1 MIKFNEIALDTAPRN
16 KLLPKLPPL
25 DSGHEMSG
33 FDSAFLCG
41 ALKKFQPKKII
52 EVGITSRITTSIILQ
67 CLEDIGQEYEMHSV
81 DIATNRYHA
90 AKSNIARQL
99 EPDYAWKYIKETA
112 ISNLPSDNNEAE
124 LHGKHIFHDGQDLI
138 PALGKIGN
146 EIDFVV
152 FNVISNEIPGE
163 ILDFLAILPYL
174 KNDAVVVL
182 RNVIESQLDFNK
194 TNNNASA
201 LLFSTVDAD
210 KFINFPPQHV
220 DLVYAYPNIGA
231 FQINEFT
238 RANIENVFLALA
250 LRWQYFPQRGMLRGY
265 YNIYKKNYSPEICK
279 LYENILKMNYMNL
292 KIDDVIKKARANA
305 NGI

>member
-1 MIKFNEIALDTAPRN
+1 MIKFNEIELNNEPRN

-25 DSGHEMSG
+25 DGKRAMSG

-41 ALKKFQPKKII
+41 ALKKFQPKKIVEI
-52 EVGITSRITTSIILQ
+52 GITSRVTTSIILQ

-81 DIATNRYHA
+81 DISTDYYHA

-99 EPDYAWKYIKETA
+99 EPDYAWKYIKENA
-112 ISNLPSDNNEAE
+112 ISSLPSNANSVE
-124 LHGKHIFHDGQDLI
+124 LRGKHIFHDGQSLI
-138 PALGKIGN
+138 PAINKIGN

-194 TNNNASA
+194 VANNAA
-201 LLFSTVDAD
+201 TVLFSTITAD
-210 KFINFPPQHV
+210 KFLNLPPQHV

-231 FQINEFT
+231 FQINEQT
-238 RANIENVFLALA
+238 RENIENVFLALT
-250 LRWQYFPQRGMLRGY
+250 LRWIYFPPRALLRGY